1 MTQIILNEVCKV
13 YKGKG
18 YEVPALQNINLHIEN
33 GEMLGIM
40 GPSGSGKST
49 LLNIL
54 GCIDAVTSGEYILN
68 GKEITKYTK
77 KEKASLRNKQFGF
90 ILQDFALLENYSVQ
104 YNIELPMM
112 YSGISKKDR
121 TKKSREL
128 MNTLGILDKSK
139 MYPNILSGGQRQR
152 VAIARALSND
162 ANIILSDEPTGALD
176 SKTSQEIMKL
186 FHQINE
192 MGKTIII
199 VTHDKMIAD
208 NCTRVINII
217 DGELKKQDILP

>member
-18 YEVPALQNINLHIEN
+18 YEVPALQNINLYIEN

>member
-1 MTQIILNEVCKV
+1 
-13 YKGKG
+13 
-18 YEVPALQNINLHIEN
+18 
-33 GEMLGIM
+33 M

-162 ANIILSDEPTGALD
+162 ANIILSDKPTGALD

-217 DGELKKQDILP
+217 DGELKKQDIMP